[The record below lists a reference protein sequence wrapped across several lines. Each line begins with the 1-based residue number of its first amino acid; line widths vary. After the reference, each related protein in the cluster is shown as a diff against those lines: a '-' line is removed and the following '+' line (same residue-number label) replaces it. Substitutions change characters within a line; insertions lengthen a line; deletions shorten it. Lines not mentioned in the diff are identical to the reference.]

1 MCYSE
6 PEPAPLCRAAA
17 ASLAGPTASS
27 DSVAAHDAA
36 GFEGVEK
43 RLELE
48 FALSAGGGDD
58 GARPCAGA
66 SACFA
71 GRQFSGFTGSDA
83 LSRPQ
88 VCAP

>member
-17 ASLAGPTASS
+17 ATAALAEATPACDGGAFP
-27 DSVAAHDAA
+27 DAA

-48 FALSAGGGDD
+48 FLLPDGAGRDGSAGAPRAARVLSAVSF
-58 GARPCAGA
+58 RVRRV
-66 SACFA
+66 SH
-71 GRQFSGFTGSDA
+71 
-83 LSRPQ
+83 
-88 VCAP
+88 